1 MLILR
6 RSGRPVIPSEEV
18 NHLPKYENPGPIEV
32 SVVLPC
38 LNEEESIGICIE
50 KIQRAFS
57 DHKINGEIIVVDN
70 GSTDQSLRIVQSYD
84 NSVQCLTEPKRGYG
98 ATLRRGIDSARGKY
112 VILGD
117 ADGTYDFLEIP
128 RFVDLLRR
136 GYELVMGSRFRG
148 KILPR
153 AMSWSHRYIGNP
165 ILSGALKLF
174 FGGNVSDSHCGL
186 RGFSRAAYAGTG
198 LSATGMEFASEIV
211 MYALMKQLKIAEVPI
226 TYYPR
231 RAKSKLSDFRDAWR
245 HIRFMLIYSPSY
257 LFLFPG
263 LALFLFGLAV
273 TLRLAFGP
281 IRIFGRSWDIH
292 VMVMTSMS
300 TFLGWQII
308 LLGVAAKSFARTI
321 PLPQRPLTRKLLSA
335 LTLERSLA
343 LGLELIILGVLLFG
357 YVFYTWARSDF
368 GSLAQVRTL
377 LLCLMFIVMGVQTI
391 FTSFFRSLIEIKNR

>member
-1 MLILR
+1 MGGSEAEDGPGEGLGGGR
-6 RSGRPVIPSEEV
+6 RSG
-18 NHLPKYENPGPIEV
+18 PIEL

-38 LNEEESIGICIE
+38 LNEEETVGGCID
-50 KIQRAFS
+50 KIRRVFS

-70 GSTDQSLRIVQSYD
+70 GSTDQTVPIVQSYD
-84 NSVQCLTEPKRGYG
+84 NSVQLLTEPERGYG
-98 ATLRRGIDSARGKY
+98 ATLRRGIDYARGKY
-112 VILGD
+112 VIIGD

-148 KILPR
+148 KILPG

-165 ILSGALKLF
+165 ILSGILKLF

-186 RGFSRAAYAGTG
+186 RGFNRAAYAGMG

-211 MYALMKQLKIAEVPI
+211 MYALMRRLKIAEVPI

-231 RAKSKLSDFRDAWR
+231 RGKSKLSEFRDAWR

-281 IRIFGRSWDIH
+281 IQIFGRSWDVH
-292 VMVMTSMS
+292 LMVMTSMM
-300 TFLGWQII
+300 TFLGWQVI
-308 LLGVAAKSFARTI
+308 LLGIAAKSFARTI
-321 PLPQRPLTRKLLSA
+321 SLPQRPLTRKLLSA

-343 LGLELIILGVLLFG
+343 LGFELIILGALLFG
-357 YVFYTWARSDF
+357 YVFYSWARNDF
-368 GSLAQVRTL
+368 GSLAQVKAL
-377 LLCLMFIVMGVQTI
+377 LLCLTFIVMGIQTI
-391 FTSFFRSLIEIKNR
+391 FTSFFRSLIEVRNQ